1 MGVAQH
7 LGGDRTATLAVSA
20 GGLIVRGCMSM
31 NLVHIWEM
39 GLLLPLTVVCIPE
52 QPAETLLSPVE
63 EEAGSLPG
71 RVNCNCLGKVLTR
84 SVLLIPAYGRG
95 ADRKAPCK
103 FISAV

>member
-1 MGVAQH
+1 MYVSEFSAH
-7 LGGDRTATLAVSA
+7 LGDGTASST
-20 GGLIVRGCMSM
+20 
-31 NLVHIWEM
+31 
-39 GLLLPLTVVCIPE
+39 TVVCIPE

-84 SVLLIPAYGRG
+84 SVLLIRVYGRG
-95 ADRKAPCK
+95 ADREAPCK